1 MDKSRKMQSIL
12 YFSARKD
19 NMVKVVAKNFIK
31 PESIKTAE
39 PLFRE
44 LVAATQKEEGC
55 IEYRLFFDPKE
66 TGVYAFIEEW
76 ASQAA
81 LDRHMASEHFKR
93 ILPQINAL
101 ASKPGN
107 ALVLDEFK

>member
-1 MDKSRKMQSIL
+1 
-12 YFSARKD
+12 
-19 NMVKVVAKNFIK
+19 MVKVVAKNFIK
-31 PESIKTAE
+31 PEGIKAVE

-66 TGVYAFIEEW
+66 KGVYAFIEEW

-81 LDRHMASEHFKR
+81 LDKHMASEHFTR
-93 ILPQINAL
+93 IFPQISAL
-101 ASKPGN
+101 TSRPGDV
-107 ALVLDEFK
+107 LLLDEFK